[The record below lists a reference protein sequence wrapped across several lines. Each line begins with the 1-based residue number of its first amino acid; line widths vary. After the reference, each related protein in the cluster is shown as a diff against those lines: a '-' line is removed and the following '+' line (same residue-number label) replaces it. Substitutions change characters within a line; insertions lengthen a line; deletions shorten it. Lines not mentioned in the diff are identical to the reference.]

1 MIKEIRKEG
10 EYPFYPIKPEH
21 PVMNPAKAMLL
32 ADEET
37 GEQRYVIDYSAN
49 NFQDAQGQ

>member
-1 MIKEIRKEG
+1 MKNERKEG

-21 PVMNPAKAMLL
+21 EVFSPAKAMLL

-37 GEQRYVIDYSAN
+37 NEVRYVIDYSPN
-49 NFQDAQGQ
+49 NELSE